1 MSWSDLNATGVSLP
15 ENSLLFEVCFTPNS
29 SYAHPNLSFVDGRL
43 VDNQGGSPFLGKNG
57 YALFDLY
64 FPLGPAIC
72 EYAALRPSCLSD
84 GYGRILLG
92 GCDADDPVNGNYT
105 HNGIFYDN
113 LSGLLFADSGS
124 YKINASQYA
133 QSSNSFFAYIP
144 AGIDSLPCVWPGDAD
159 DNNAV
164 NHHDLLYLGLGYGTA
179 GVPRANA
186 SLEWLGQESADWQLA
201 TSVRNINFKNIDA
214 NGDGVIDAA
223 DTLAIVQN
231 WGRVINPAR
240 HDPFNAP
247 LGNPTGNS
255 QPPFTIQADTLSPGQ
270 MVALPLLLGSQ
281 DMPAD
286 SIYGLAFSISYDREK
301 VKSDV
306 SFRPSD
312 SWLGQKAEMLW
323 LQKNFPEQGRLDVAI
338 TRTDGMPVSGWGPIG
353 DVFVIIEDDIFFG
366 SFDPEADGLIDTV
379 AKTTLFFSSLSTV
392 NSNEDPLELNAPP
405 VELVILKSTTSTTAP
420 DWNALLQ
427 MYPNPASDMLYV
439 SLSGQPILEIEIT
452 DVAGRTLARFAGN
465 NNYLLDVPV
474 NALPAGPC
482 FIRVFSKDGVAVKKV
497 NIF

>member
-1 MSWSDLNATGVSLP
+1 YLNPQYQLDSCVGVYARYFTEVVSLEMSIGWDNYYMMANQIKQPNPGLGLTMANFYLDPEGLIKMSWSDLNATGVSLP

-247 LGNPTGNS
+247 LGNPTGNT

-301 VKSDV
+301 VKSEV

-420 DWNALLQ
+420 DWNAL
-427 MYPNPASDMLYV
+427 
-439 SLSGQPILEIEIT
+439 
-452 DVAGRTLARFAGN
+452 
-465 NNYLLDVPV
+465 
-474 NALPAGPC
+474 
-482 FIRVFSKDGVAVKKV
+482 
-497 NIF
+497 